1 MRLRCPH
8 CGERDAE
15 EFATLGSSSGERPEA
30 DGVGARDMFHDYLH
44 LRDNPAG
51 PNLEYWYHSAG
62 CRSWLLV
69 RRDTRTHEV
78 FSVEMTSP

>member
-15 EFATLGSSSGERPEA
+15 EFATLGSTGGQRPEA
-30 DGVGARDMFHDYLH
+30 GGDALARFHDYLH
-44 LRDNPAG
+44 LRNNPAG
-51 PNLEYWYHSAG
+51 PNLEYWYHAAG

-69 RRDTRTHEV
+69 RRDTLTHEI
-78 FSVEMTSP
+78 FSVEMASS